1 MVGDRSFDMLAARAH
16 GLRAIGVGWGIGSRE
31 ELEDAGADEIVAT
44 PADLAR
50 ALGAAPVSPPPAR
63 P

>member
-1 MVGDRSFDMLAARAH
+1 MVGDRSFDMVAARAH
-16 GLRAIGVGWGIGSRE
+16 GLRAIGVAWGIGDRD
-31 ELEDAGADEIVAT
+31 ELTGAGAEEIAET

-50 ALGAAPVSPPPAR
+50 ALGAAPVSPPEAR